1 MTPQDALQLID
12 QATSMLQLN
21 RADHDKIREALM
33 VLAAAVE
40 NRIAEVKSKD

>member
-21 RADHDKIREALM
+21 RADHARIQEALRI
-33 VLAAAVE
+33 LAAAISPKE
-40 NRIAEVKSKD
+40 LKP

>member
-1 MTPQDALQLID
+1 MKPQDALQLID

-33 VLAAAVE
+33 VLAAAISPKEPSDDKV
-40 NRIAEVKSKD
+40 R